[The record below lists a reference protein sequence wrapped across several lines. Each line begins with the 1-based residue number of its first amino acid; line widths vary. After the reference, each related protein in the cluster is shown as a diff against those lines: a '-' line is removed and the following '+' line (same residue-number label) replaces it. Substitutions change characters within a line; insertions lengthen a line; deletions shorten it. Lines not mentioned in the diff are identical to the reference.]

1 MVTGHIRPRKT
12 KSGKVSYQLVF
23 ESERNPINGERQ
35 RMYETVKG
43 TKKDAEKRL
52 NTRLYELNNGGVI
65 SKPSALKLSD
75 WMMEWHRLYTAHL
88 SPTTRA
94 GYKQQIEFH
103 IVKEL
108 GNIPLKD
115 LKVNDVQAWVNDL
128 SNQQGL
134 SAQTVKNI
142 FLNLQ
147 SALKVAKKQKMICE
161 NPCDDVILP
170 SIKQYQAKV
179 YDIQE
184 IQKMLEI
191 SKGTDM
197 YLILVIEVYLG
208 VRKGE
213 IAALKWSDI
222 DLENGVVHIKRS
234 RVPVN
239 GDVIE
244 KAPKSDAGIRD
255 IWLGDEALKIFID
268 EHNKYLAETKKVG
281 FKATDYVIHT
291 KNGEAYAPDSISQK
305 WERFRDSNNLPK
317 IRFHD
322 LRHTCATMMIAAG
335 VDPKTVQTRLGHSDV
350 QITLNTY
357 SHCLPSM
364 NKAAGNTM
372 DMLFK

>member
-1 MVTGHIRPRKT
+1 MERYGISRTPDKNENLEHLSVLNYKKQERIREVEELIEQAETLEQSNTEAQRET
-12 KSGKVSYQLVF
+12 DEIQKSLEKMK
-23 ESERNPINGERQ
+23 SE
-35 RMYETVKG
+35 
-43 TKKDAEKRL
+43 L
-52 NTRLYELNNGGVI
+52 SELTEDKNEIDLEYCKYFGD
-65 SKPSALKLSD
+65 SWELPEPSAL
-75 WMMEWHRLYTAHL
+75 M
-88 SPTTRA
+88 
-94 GYKQQIEFH
+94 
-103 IVKEL
+103 
-108 GNIPLKD
+108 
-115 LKVNDVQAWVNDL
+115 
-128 SNQQGL
+128 
-134 SAQTVKNI
+134 SAKT
-142 FLNLQ
+142 FR
-147 SALKVAKKQKMICE
+147 
-161 NPCDDVILP
+161 
-170 SIKQYQAKV
+170 
-179 YDIQE
+179 
-184 IQKMLEI
+184 
-191 SKGTDM
+191 SK
-197 YLILVIEVYLG
+197 Y
-208 VRKGE
+208 
-213 IAALKWSDI
+213 A
-222 DLENGVVHIKRS
+222 
-234 RVPVN
+234 RVTVN

-305 WERFRDSNNLPK
+305 WERFRNSNNLPK

>member
-1 MVTGHIRPRKT
+1 M
-12 KSGKVSYQLVF
+12 
-23 ESERNPINGERQ
+23 
-35 RMYETVKG
+35 
-43 TKKDAEKRL
+43 
-52 NTRLYELNNGGVI
+52 
-65 SKPSALKLSD
+65 
-75 WMMEWHRLYTAHL
+75 
-88 SPTTRA
+88 
-94 GYKQQIEFH
+94 
-103 IVKEL
+103 
-108 GNIPLKD
+108 
-115 LKVNDVQAWVNDL
+115 
-128 SNQQGL
+128 
-134 SAQTVKNI
+134 
-142 FLNLQ
+142 NLQ

-234 RVPVN
+234 RVTVN

-317 IRFHD
+317 IR
-322 LRHTCATMMIAAG
+322 
-335 VDPKTVQTRLGHSDV
+335 VK
-350 QITLNTY
+350 
-357 SHCLPSM
+357 
-364 NKAAGNTM
+364 K
-372 DMLFK
+372 FKIS